1 MKYFSIAILLFF
13 LIGCHHD
20 VTMKPSVAERT
31 RIVVSLND
39 TRSKVSLGDRSD
51 TGVYPIYWSDGDKIV
66 VNGVLSEAAVIDSDK
81 PSNAEFSI
89 NTSLTYPLSITYPYS
104 PFSMG
109 DVPKVV
115 FPSEQVYVENGV
127 DGKALAMCSYVENG
141 GENISLRHLSTVLRF
156 SVKAG
161 ASEVELKRI
170 VVTSEHG
177 RLSGGFEVD
186 CKMATLI
193 PGNDASDQ
201 VTYNLPEG
209 FKLSPTQEGVF
220 YVSIPSGNIGTC
232 CVKFIDADGAGM
244 ITYWKP
250 DTPVEAGIIRR
261 FATVVYRPG
270 NGADLVELKREEG
283 EWDDAVACGY
293 VRDSNGN
300 PIEGVVV
307 SDGLLC
313 SKTDAEGYYEIC
325 SDLSNKRFIMA
336 SVPSGYNAPVNDNG
350 LPQFYHKISDSERHV
365 NRCVANFSF
374 NKVTNG
380 YDKYVVMIGA
390 DPQPRSRKNLSDHLA
405 YHALDMCNDLYRDME
420 KTVSEKNSIDVYG
433 LMLGDIVHE
442 DMSLFDDYISGVS
455 SIDCPMFNVIG
466 NHDHDKNASDDVTG
480 ARCFEDRFGPTYYS
494 FNIGRQHYLV
504 LDNIIMKMN
513 DEKGLLTSYSYGLT
527 DEIWQWLQ
535 NDLQY
540 VDYSTTLMVA
550 SHAPMFMKQNGVDA
564 SVSARHGKEYAELLA
579 KYSKVHMWAG
589 HTHLSYNYNYPTT
602 SPYRNVEV
610 HTLARS
616 TGDFHTNDYLYG
628 GTPRGYTVLEVDVD
642 DVRWYFQP
650 TRYQSEWIGDKYSH
664 TVGKP
669 DYKYRDWTYDSDGQA
684 MIGEKPLDRSYQIKA
699 YPPGLYEEE
708 CLYANVFLWDDKWEV
723 PTFNGQPMSKVAL
736 SDSYDYAWAYLRE
749 FYIENCSYWDEDK
762 RIEPG
767 HLPTLFKIHVSP
779 SVTSGIVEV
788 TDRFGNAYSTCISW

>member
-1 MKYFSIAILLFF
+1 MLFF

-20 VTMKPSVAERT
+20 VTIEPSVAERT

-51 TGVYPIYWSDGDKIV
+51 TGVYPIYWSEGDKIV
-66 VNGVLSEAAVIDSDK
+66 VNGLLSEAAVIDSDN

-89 NTSLTYPLSITYPYS
+89 NTSLTYPLYITYPCLS
-104 PFSMG
+104 VTTG
-109 DVPKVV
+109 DVPKIV
-115 FPSEQVYVENGV
+115 FPSEQVYVENSV
-127 DGKALAMCSYVENG
+127 DGKSIAMCSYVENG

-177 RLSGGFEVD
+177 RLSGEFEVD

-209 FKLSPTQEGVF
+209 FKLSTTQESVF

-232 CVKFIDADGAGM
+232 CMKFIDADGAGM

-250 DTPVEAGIIRR
+250 DSPVEAGIIRR
-261 FATVVYRPG
+261 FSTVVYRPG

-350 LPQFYHKISDSERHV
+350 LPQFYYRISDSERHI
-365 NRCVANFSF
+365 NRCAANFVF
-374 NKVTNG
+374 EQVDGNP
-380 YDKYVVMIGA
+380 DKYVMMIGA
-390 DPQPRSRKNLSDHLA
+390 DPQPMSRSNLYDHLA
-405 YHALDMCNDLYRDME
+405 YHALDMCDDLYKDMRE
-420 KTVSEKNSIDVYG
+420 TATAKNSNEVYG

-442 DMSLFDDYISGVS
+442 DMSLFNDYISGVS
-455 SIDCPMFNVIG
+455 SIDCRMFNVIG
-466 NHDHDKNASDDVTG
+466 NHDHDKNAPDDVAG
-480 ARCFEDRFGPTYYS
+480 ARCFEDYFGPTYYS
-494 FNIGRQHYLV
+494 FNVGRQHYVV
-504 LDNIIMKMN
+504 LDNIIMQMN
-513 DEKGLLTSYSYGLT
+513 DNKGLLTSYSYGLS

-540 VDYSTTLMVA
+540 VDHSTVLMVA
-550 SHAPMFMKQNGVDA
+550 SHAPMFMRQNGIEA
-564 SVSARHGKEYAELLA
+564 SASAKHGNEYAELLA
-579 KYSKVHMWAG
+579 KYSKVHSWAG
-589 HTHLSYNYNYPTT
+589 HIHQTYNYNYPET
-602 SPYRNVEV
+602 SPYRNIES
-610 HTLARS
+610 HTLVRS
-616 TGDFHTNDYLYG
+616 TGDWQTNDYLYG
-628 GTPRGYTVLEVDVD
+628 GTPRGYTVVEVDGD
-642 DVRWYFQP
+642 NISWYFQP
-650 TRYQSEWIGDKYSH
+650 TRYQSEWIGDNYSH
-664 TVGKP
+664 TSGMP
-669 DYKYRDWTYDSDGQA
+669 DYRYRDWNYDAEGLA
-684 MIGEKPLDRSYQIKA
+684 IIGGKPLDSSYQIKA
-699 YPPGLYEEE
+699 YPPGLYEVGY
-708 CLYANVFLWDDKWEV
+708 LYANVFLWDDKWNV
-723 PTFNGQPMSKVAL
+723 PTFNGQPMSKVKV
-736 SDSYDYAWAYLRE
+736 SESYDYAWKYLRDW
-749 FYIENCSYWDEDK
+749 YIENCAYWNEDQSVAS
-762 RIEPG
+762 G
-767 HLPTLFKIHVSP
+767 YLSTLFKIAVP
-779 SVTSGIVEV
+779 STVTSGIVAV
-788 TDRFGNAYSTCISW
+788 IDRFGCEYLSEISW